1 MPSSVKGDNEHTPSA
16 DCSRSSFFHDYNHRS
31 IWASAP
37 LVSVAGP
44 YQMRFVQRPLPT
56 RFLLIQPQDERQ
68 RLLNDD
74 PYAQPHHNYGAWHQ
88 PPAQQLNAASPED
101 QKREQEAM
109 HNIMRWA
116 SDQIV
121 EIFPINSRQ
130 QQMQAT
136 NGIASVSSM
145 NGSIVSLPQLDDAD
159 GMMRTQ
165 HQDILL
171 SMIPGDK
178 SKRSIRIY
186 PASRPG
192 TGDAQSVRSK
202 VSQTRLNGSTR
213 SSKAREGVFVKLNVD
228 LP

>member
-1 MPSSVKGDNEHTPSA
+1 
-16 DCSRSSFFHDYNHRS
+16 
-31 IWASAP
+31 
-37 LVSVAGP
+37 
-44 YQMRFVQRPLPT
+44 MRFVYSPLPT
-56 RFLLIQPQDERQ
+56 EYTADQTQNERQ
-68 RLLNDD
+68 RLLADD

-88 PPAQQLNAASPED
+88 PPAPQLNALSPED
-101 QKREQEAM
+101 QRREQEAM

-121 EIFPINSRQ
+121 EIFPINTRQ
-130 QQMQAT
+130 QRLVTM
-136 NGIASVSSM
+136 NGIPGASNL
-145 NGSIVSLPQLDDAD
+145 NGSVVSLPQTDDTD
-159 GMMRTQ
+159 GMTSSQ

-192 TGDAQSVRSK
+192 TGDAKSVRSK
-202 VSQTRLNGSTR
+202 ASQTRLNGSTR
-213 SSKAREGVFVKLNVD
+213 SSRAREGIFVKLNVD

>member
-1 MPSSVKGDNEHTPSA
+1 MGICSSCLGVRGSA
-16 DCSRSSFFHDYNHRS
+16 DE
-31 IWASAP
+31 A
-37 LVSVAGP
+37 
-44 YQMRFVQRPLPT
+44 
-56 RFLLIQPQDERQ
+56 ERQ
-68 RLLNDD
+68 RLLSDD
-74 PYAQPHHNYGAWHQ
+74 PYAHPHHNYGAWQQAPAPQ
-88 PPAQQLNAASPED
+88 PSVMSPED

-121 EIFPINSRQ
+121 EIFPVSTRGQHVQNGNGLP
-130 QQMQAT
+130 AT
-136 NGIASVSSM
+136 PNL
-145 NGSIVSLPQLDDAD
+145 NGSIVSLPATDSTN
-159 GMMRTQ
+159 GMTSSQ

-202 VSQTRLNGSTR
+202 ASHTRLNGSTR
-213 SSKAREGVFVKLNVD
+213 SSKSKEGVFVKLDVE